1 MALDAC
7 VRCRCIQDGKAKPH
21 PFPAMLS
28 FDESGEP
35 FLEGDPTEE
44 QWEAHDEWVA
54 ESCEHGGYLVAE
66 ALGNITKISRL
77 REFLE
82 HLQGT
87 PGPRFP
93 LLLES
98 VVYNGTHTGDWV
110 SANQSVQLLKEV
122 NVVLQSSDILTA
134 SEREF
139 FQTIKR
145 LCEAS
150 IETGNPIMF

>member
-1 MALDAC
+1 MALDAY
-7 VRCRCIQDGKAKPH
+7 VRCRCIQDGRAKPH
-21 PFPAMLS
+21 PFPEMLS

-35 FLEGDPTEE
+35 FLDDDASEE
-44 QWEAHDEWVA
+44 QWEAHDTWFA
-54 ESCEHGGYLVAE
+54 ESCEHGGYIVAE
-66 ALGNITKISRL
+66 SLGNITKISRL

-82 HLQGT
+82 HLEGT

-98 VVYNGTHTGDWV
+98 VVYNGTHTGDSIPASQ
-110 SANQSVQLLKEV
+110 SAALLKEV
-122 NVVLQSSDILTA
+122 KVVLQSSDILTA

-139 FQTIKR
+139 FETMKR